1 MIAYY
6 YYMLLLLLLLHSY
19 SDVDLL
25 SKSIKANN
33 LSRPEIKYPKVY
45 KFKGAVS
52 RLKYGVVMVMADK
65 KNSNFHQNE
74 KLDFLTAWNKIKID
88 EL

>member
-1 MIAYY
+1 MKHVIAYY

-33 LSRPEIKYPKVY
+33 LSRPKTKYPKIY

-52 RLKYGVVMVMADK
+52 RLKYGVFMIMA
-65 KNSNFHQNE
+65 NS
-74 KLDFLTAWNKIKID
+74 LL
-88 EL
+88 